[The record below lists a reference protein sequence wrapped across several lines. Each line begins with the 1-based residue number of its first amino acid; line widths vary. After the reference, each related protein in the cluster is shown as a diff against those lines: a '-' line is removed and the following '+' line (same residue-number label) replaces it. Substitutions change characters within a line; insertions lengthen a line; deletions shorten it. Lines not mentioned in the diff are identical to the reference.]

1 MSKKTVKEIHDLFLQ
16 NIREENEK
24 ERKEIPS
31 FEFNLNLKK
40 KFISVGKE
48 TLKPNKMKIYNLKTN
63 HIINKGKTN
72 KTFDKKTKSKN
83 KTSLKH
89 DIKHNIFS
97 DKEYLTYMLNDLK
110 LIFSSI
116 KRKQSKFNASNYNY
130 NYNKKNR
137 TLVSDFKNSKNE
149 NKFRQY
155 NTYRGTRNSN
165 TLFNNSKNMQT
176 YNYQPVNLLKQII
189 GDKCFIENY
198 CYKHAYNLTQ
208 NNEEKKHSFRENI
221 K

>member
-1 MSKKTVKEIHDLFLQ
+1 MSKKTVKEIHELFLQ

-48 TLKPNKMKIYNLKTN
+48 TLKPHKMKIYNLKTN
-63 HIINKGKTN
+63 HTIDKTKIN
-72 KTFDKKTKSKN
+72 KTFDKKTKNKN
-83 KTSLKH
+83 KSCLKH
-89 DIKHNIFS
+89 IIKNNIFS
-97 DKEYLTYMLNDLK
+97 DKEYLSYMLNDLK

-116 KRKQSKFNASNYNY
+116 KRKQSNFNASNYNY
-130 NYNKKNR
+130 NNNNNR
-137 TLVSDFKNSKNE
+137 TMMSNFKTIKNE

-155 NTYRGTRNSN
+155 NTYRGSRNSN
-165 TLFNNSKNMQT
+165 TLFNNINSNNIRT
-176 YNYQPVNLLKQII
+176 YNYKPVNLLKQII
-189 GDKCFIENY
+189 GDKYFVENY
-198 CYKHAYNLTQ
+198 CYNLTQ
-208 NNEEKKHSFRENI
+208 NNEEKKHSFKENN

>member
-63 HIINKGKTN
+63 HTIDKDKIS
-72 KTFDKKTKSKN
+72 KTFDKKTKIKN
-83 KTSLKH
+83 KTNLKH
-89 DIKHNIFS
+89 IIFS
-97 DKEYLTYMLNDLK
+97 DKEYLTFMLNDFK

-116 KRKQSKFNASNYNY
+116 KRKQNKFNVSNYNY
-130 NYNKKNR
+130 NNNR
-137 TLVSDFKNSKNE
+137 TMMSNFKTIKNE

-155 NTYRGTRNSN
+155 NTFRGSRNSN
-165 TLFNNSKNMQT
+165 TLFNNNNNIRT
-176 YNYQPVNLLKQII
+176 YNYKPINLLEQII
-189 GDKCFIENY
+189 GDKYFVENY
-198 CYKHAYNLTQ
+198 CDNLTQ
-208 NNEEKKHSFRENI
+208 NNEEKKHSFRENN

>member
-1 MSKKTVKEIHDLFLQ
+1 MSKKNVKEIHDLFLQ

-24 ERKEIPS
+24 ESKEIPS

-63 HIINKGKTN
+63 HTIDKGKTK
-72 KTFDKKTKSKN
+72 KTLDKKTKSRN
-83 KTSLKH
+83 KTSLKN

-116 KRKQSKFNASNYNY
+116 KRKQSKFNAPNYN
-130 NYNKKNR
+130 NR
-137 TLVSDFKNSKNE
+137 TMMSNFKNLNNE

-165 TLFNNSKNMQT
+165 TLFNNSNNMQT
-176 YNYQPVNLLKQII
+176 YNYKPVNLLKQII
-189 GDKCFIENY
+189 GNKYFIENY
-198 CYKHAYNLTQ
+198 CYKYDYNLTK
-208 NNEEKKHSFRENI
+208 NNEEKKRPFRENI
-221 K
+221 I

>member
-116 KRKQSKFNASNYNY
+116 KRKQSNFNASNYNY
-130 NYNKKNR
+130 NNKNNR
-137 TLVSDFKNSKNE
+137 TMMSNFKTIKNE

-155 NTYRGTRNSN
+155 NTYRGSRNSN
-165 TLFNNSKNMQT
+165 TLFNNSNSNNIKT
-176 YNYQPVNLLKQII
+176 YNYKPVNLLKQII
-189 GDKCFIENY
+189 GDKYFVENY
-198 CYKHAYNLTQ
+198 CYNLTQ
-208 NNEEKKHSFRENI
+208 NNEEKKHSFKENN